1 MLLKKDFNS
10 SAVISPDITPKDT
23 IQLNSPSISL
33 LEKADILKVLPL
45 CLGLV
50 KNKGEANILNINNY
64 NLGDRYIIALA
75 AGLCKSKIIEKC
87 YMSANRITDIGLDE
101 LIHSISS

>member
-33 LEKADILKVLPL
+33 LEKAD
-45 CLGLV
+45 
-50 KNKGEANILNINNY
+50 ILNINNY